1 MKIAETYNIEVLVL
15 LCKPSILTFQL
26 NLFYDA
32 YHGNL
37 IFHQLLNFMLQSA
50 AKYDAE
56 DAGGIHV
63 TTVMFLENKV

>member
-1 MKIAETYNIEVLVL
+1 MT
-15 LCKPSILTFQL
+15 SQL

-37 IFHQLLNFMLQSA
+37 IFHQLPNFMLQSA
-50 AKYDAE
+50 AHYDAE

-63 TTVMFLENKV
+63 ATVLFLKMRYEKHFTEGLQLVSNFK